1 MSAVVGWCAMVVM
14 GIVAVMF
21 AGACW
26 FFRSC
31 RGNKAFRTEYRVT
44 TDGIEFRVEWLRPA
58 RFWRRAA
65 WLPVYRLSV
74 MFPEHPI
81 EAKFATEA
89 EANEAITHIRK
100 VNAAKERG
108 WQEAIDWHNDYT
120 RYKAQ
125 NKKVVCMQCA
135 QRMHDK
141 KAAYRLIYDETLNDL
156 VMMCPRCGRRHAK
169 IARREAQK

>member
-1 MSAVVGWCAMVVM
+1 MVVM

-31 RGNKAFRTEYRVT
+31 RGNKAGRNKDVRDEQ
-44 TDGIEFRVEWLRPA
+44 DGG
-58 RFWRRAA
+58 
-65 WLPVYRLSV
+65 
-74 MFPEHPI
+74 
-81 EAKFATEA
+81 A
-89 EANEAITHIRK
+89 EL
-100 VNAAKERG
+100 
-108 WQEAIDWHNDYT
+108 
-120 RYKAQ
+120 
-125 NKKVVCMQCA
+125 CMQCA

-169 IARREAQK
+169 IARREAPK